1 MFLFGDRGIPKSV
14 RHTNGYSGNTYKF
27 SKSNGEYQYVR
38 IHFISDQGT
47 QHLSNTEATRLV
59 GYDPDNHVLDLQ
71 NAIESGNFPSWT
83 VYFQTIHP
91 KDIVNAVVPIFDMTK
106 VWPHK
111 QYPLRRA
118 GRMVLDHNPTN
129 WFAEIEQAAFSPSN
143 MVPGI
148 EPSPDPILQA
158 RMFGYPDAA
167 RYRLGVNYQFLPTN
181 APRSPVYC
189 PTQRDGFINFTQ
201 NYGTDPNY
209 VGTELKPVNFLDFQ
223 GQGGDPAPDKLN
235 REVSTSN
242 GDITSSEALDVASRE
257 HPAPVAVSR
266 TVTESDFEQATAL
279 WKVMKTQDG
288 AQSRFVKNI
297 SAHAAG
303 VKSVELR
310 SKIYSKTNLHQDGF
324 LWIWFYTNK
333 LQPCSAKSI

>member
-1 MFLFGDRGIPKSV
+1 
-14 RHTNGYSGNTYKF
+14 
-27 SKSNGEYQYVR
+27 VR

-47 QHLSNTEATRLV
+47 QHLSNAEAARLA

-71 NAIESGNFPSWT
+71 NAIKGGEFPSWT

-91 KDIVNAVVPIFDMTK
+91 KDIINAHIPIFDMTK

-118 GRMVLDHNPTN
+118 GRMVLDRNPTN

-148 EPSPDPILQA
+148 EPSPDPMLQA

-181 APRSPVYC
+181 ASISPVYC
-189 PTQRDGFINFTQ
+189 PTQRDGFMNFTQ

-209 VGTELKPVNFLDFQ
+209 VGTELKPVKFWDVQAQ
-223 GQGGDPAPDKLN
+223 GRALAPAIDKPN
-235 REVSTSN
+235 QEVSTTN
-242 GDITSSEALDVASRE
+242 EDFKSSVALDVASRE

-266 TVTESDFEQATAL
+266 TVTDSDFEQATAL
-279 WKVMKTQDG
+279 WNVMKTQDG
-288 AQSRFVKNI
+288 AQSRFVENI
-297 SAHAAG
+297 SAHAAS
-303 VKSVELR
+303 VKNLELR
-310 SKIYSKTNLHQDGF
+310 SKVYTMFSKVDMELGGSIKRMTEHKIEGNHLHPHKTA
-324 LWIWFYTNK
+324 WH
-333 LQPCSAKSI
+333 